1 MEAIKKKKTPS
12 HERKGTTPTQ
22 QTAEPTTNPT
32 ISRPPAEVVS
42 NTEERTAVTGR
53 HPSA

>member
-1 MEAIKKKKTPS
+1 MDVIKKKKAPS

-32 ISRPPAEVVS
+32 VSRPPAEVVS
-42 NTEERTAVTGR
+42 NTEERTATTGSP
-53 HPSA
+53 HSA